1 MKNKLF
7 TSFLL
12 LVIVSI
18 SIISCNKVPAYTRYV
33 PKNAL
38 AVISINMD
46 NLAKKLIW
54 NAITGS
60 ELFDEM
66 QKDIKNEESK
76 KAMKDIGNIGLDPTS
91 QIFIFYTGDMK
102 NENNACMLT
111 AMKDALAFESFIT
124 KNYPDIKIEDKQQY
138 KTCRI
143 EEKFILT
150 WNKEVIIGGLVTET
164 HAEWIND
171 SLISKSDNAEL
182 ISAYLGSLYTMGKE
196 NAITNLSNFNKLIK
210 DDHDFGF
217 WINYEELY
225 NKSQEFN
232 TAEIKAFIKPEYM
245 KEAALAGGFNF
256 NKGAI
261 DMIMD
266 YYFSGKLAEIYKKH
280 EMSGVDKSLIENL
293 PSQKIALLVAYN
305 LKPQMIEDYLKEF
318 KLDGLANLGL
328 ATTGLDLETLMN
340 TFKGDM
346 VFALSD
352 LKQVSKTEN
361 YGGTSYTHNEP
372 EMDLLFSMKLN
383 DVNGLK
389 KVLDLGIKENAI
401 QKNGNEYTMNGS
413 DDYMLIHDNNKLI
426 ASNKKELARSYFAGK
441 ENSKNAFP
449 ESVWSHIT
457 SNPISFYADVNEFM
471 KLADDGN
478 KSETDAEIFNYL
490 KSMFTY
496 AEIYG
501 GKLKNN
507 ANHLEGALYFQNK
520 DENAMI
526 QLINLGMKIKKLE
539 DKKNATA
546 AEASKMEAEVVEK
559 SN

>member
-7 TSFLL
+7 TTFLIL
-12 LVIVSI
+12 ALVSM

-38 AVISINMD
+38 AVVSINMD
-46 NLAKKLIW
+46 NLTKKLIW

-76 KAMKDIGNIGLDPTS
+76 KAMKDMGNIGLDPTS
-91 QIFIFYTGDMK
+91 QIFMFYTGDMK

-111 AMKDALAFESFIT
+111 AMKDAKAFESFLT
-124 KNYPDIKIEDKQQY
+124 KNYPEIKIEDKQLY

-150 WNKEVIIGGLVTET
+150 WNNEVIIGGIVTDT
-164 HAEWIND
+164 HAEWLYD
-171 SLISKSDNAEL
+171 SLISKSDNSEL
-182 ISAYLGSLYTMGKE
+182 VNAYLGSLYTMGKE
-196 NAITNLSNFNKLIK
+196 NGITNMSNFNKLLK
-210 DDHDFGF
+210 DDHDFSF
-217 WINYEELY
+217 WINYEEIY
-225 NKSQEFN
+225 NKSEEFN
-232 TAEIKAFIKPEYM
+232 SAEIKAFLKPEYM
-245 KEAALAGGFNF
+245 KDAALAGGFNF
-256 NKGAI
+256 NKGEI
-261 DMIMD
+261 DMVMD
-266 YYFSGKLAEIYKKH
+266 YYFSGRLAEIYKKH
-280 EMSGVDKSLIENL
+280 ETSGVDKSLIENL
-293 PSQKIALLVAYN
+293 PSKKIALLVAYN
-305 LKPQMIEDYLKEF
+305 LKPQMIEDFLKEF
-318 KLDGLANLGL
+318 KLDGLANIGL
-328 ATTGLDLETLMN
+328 ATTGLNLESLMK

-346 VFALSD
+346 VLALSD

-361 YGGTSYTHNEP
+361 YGGTPYTYNEP
-372 EMDLLFSMKLN
+372 EMDLMFSMKLN

-389 KVLDLGIKENAI
+389 KVLDIGIKENAI
-401 QKNGNEYTMNGS
+401 QKNGNEYTMNS
-413 DDYMLIHDNNKLI
+413 KDDYMLIHDDNKLI

-441 ENSKNAFP
+441 ENSKAAFP
-449 ESVWSHIT
+449 ETVWSHIT

-471 KLADDGN
+471 KLADNDN

-501 GKLKNN
+501 GKMKNN
-507 ANHLEGALYFQNK
+507 ANHMEGALYFQNK

-526 QLINLGMKIKKLE
+526 QIINLGMKIKKLE

-546 AEASKMEAEVVEK
+546 EASKEEAAVVEK